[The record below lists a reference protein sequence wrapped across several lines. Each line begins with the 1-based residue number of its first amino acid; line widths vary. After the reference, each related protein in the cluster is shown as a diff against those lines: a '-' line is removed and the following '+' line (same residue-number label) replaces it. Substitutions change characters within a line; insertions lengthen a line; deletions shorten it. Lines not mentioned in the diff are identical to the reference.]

1 VLWAY
6 PQPFNVKNMIN
17 NIIFEFTAV
26 EASLFIIDIPF
37 HTIER
42 NKLFIKIVGW
52 LFEHFP

>member
-1 VLWAY
+1 
-6 PQPFNVKNMIN
+6 MIN

-37 HTIER
+37 HTIEC